1 MTKVKFGD
9 VIREVKTNIDRSN
22 NPYKF
27 FIAGEHMESEKLEI
41 SSKGEFS
48 KADVGPAFTRLF
60 LPGQVLYGT
69 RRTYLKK
76 VSVPDFAGITS
87 NTTFV
92 LETKDEALFKQSLL
106 PFLLLS
112 DDFTDF
118 SVKNSKGSTNPYI
131 LFSDIAKYEFY
142 LPSPDKQEEIA
153 SILLSGNET
162 RVAYRRLLSALEELV
177 KLRFVEI
184 FGDMK
189 TNPFG
194 WEQSTIGECCT
205 LKSGTTLPIE
215 VENEGG
221 PIPYVKVGDMNYPG
235 NERYIVTSSRYVS
248 EATAEKKLFEVG
260 SVLFPKRGGAIST
273 NKKRMTKLP
282 VCADL
287 NVMGVSSNGKLL
299 PEYLLAYF
307 DMIDLGAL
315 ADGSSV
321 PQINNKNIAPLV
333 ISIPPMEEQEKFS
346 TFIEQ
351 SDKLKF
357 VVQDSMEK
365 LNDWIRAFTNQVF
378 S

>member
-1 MTKVKFGD
+1 MARYRFDEIAENSIEKRKPLPEDKDRYIGLEHLDPGSLVVSRWGAEVAPIGVKLVMKKGD
-9 VIREVKTNIDRSN
+9 VLFGRRRAYQKKVA
-22 NPYKF
+22 
-27 FIAGEHMESEKLEI
+27 IAPFDGIFSAHGMVLRPRKEIISEKLFPFFI
-41 SSKGEFS
+41 SSDYFLNSAISISVGSLSPTINWQDLKELTFS
-48 KADVGPAFTRLF
+48 IPPMDKQDKIADVFISMHE
-60 LPGQVLYGT
+60 
-69 RRTYLKK
+69 LK
-76 VSVPDFAGITS
+76 
-87 NTTFV
+87 
-92 LETKDEALFKQSLL
+92 EAY
-106 PFLLLS
+106 
-112 DDFTDF
+112 
-118 SVKNSKGSTNPYI
+118 V
-131 LFSDIAKYEFY
+131 
-142 LPSPDKQEEIA
+142 
-153 SILLSGNET
+153 
-162 RVAYRRLLSALEELV
+162 RLLDATEELV
-177 KLRFVEI
+177 KLRFLEI

-357 VVQDSMEK
+357 VVQNSLEK
-365 LNDWIRAFTNQVF
+365 LNDSIQAFTNHVF